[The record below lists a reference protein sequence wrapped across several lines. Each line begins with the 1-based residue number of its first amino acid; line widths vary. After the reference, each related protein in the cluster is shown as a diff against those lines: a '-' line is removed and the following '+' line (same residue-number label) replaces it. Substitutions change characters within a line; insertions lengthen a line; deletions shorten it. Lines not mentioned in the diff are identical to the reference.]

1 VSFSHIL
8 GHDKQKDVLLR
19 AVQNGRL
26 AHAYLFAGPEGV
38 GKRLLALALVRT
50 LFCTEGNGCGDCP
63 PCRKVDHHNHPDL
76 HLLEPDGN
84 SIKIEQ
90 VRNLQRDLNLRPHE
104 ASRKVCLIEAAET
117 MTVGAANALLK
128 TLEEP
133 RGDTLLIL
141 LSSQPQRLLETIRS
155 RCQPLFFARQ
165 PLELLRDNLQAQL
178 GVSDA
183 EAHVLAALADGSFK
197 KAFGKDRQ
205 LYLEERRTLL
215 KTLTGLSPGSI
226 LPTLEFA
233 EQLAGDKAALND
245 ILEIFQAFYRD
256 VLMSAHGRDPAEL
269 VNLDLVEKVQRVAA
283 RETVAGILHKLEA
296 LATARRHLE
305 RNLNP
310 QLVVENLLLCL
321 AGSSPGTALNQSTQ

>member
-1 VSFSHIL
+1 MSFTQII
-8 GHDKQKDVLLR
+8 GHERQKDVLRR
-19 AVQNGRL
+19 AINNERL

-38 GKRLLALALVRT
+38 GKRLTALALVRV
-50 LFCTEGNGCGDCP
+50 LFCTELRGCGECP

-76 HLLEPDGN
+76 HILEPDGT

-90 VRNLQRDLNLRPHE
+90 VRKIQRDLNLRPHE
-104 ASRKVCLIEAAET
+104 AARKVCLIEAAES

-165 PLELLRDNLQAQL
+165 PFELLRNTLQAQL

-197 KAFGKDRQ
+197 KAFGKDRS
-205 LYLEERRTLL
+205 LYLEERRNLL
-215 KTLTGLSPGSI
+215 KTLTSLSPGSI

-233 EQLAGDKAALND
+233 EQLAADKSTLPD

-256 VLMSAHGRDPAEL
+256 VLMCMHGRDSAEL
-269 VNLDLVEKVQRVAA
+269 VNLDLTEKVHRVAA
-283 RETVAGILHKLEA
+283 REEVVGILQKLDA
-296 LATARRHLE
+296 LVAARRQLE
-305 RNLNP
+305 RNLNT
-310 QLVVENLLLCL
+310 QLVVENLLLRL
-321 AGSSPGTALNQSTQ
+321 AS